1 MRDQTLLL
9 AFAASLTLLVVVLG
23 LLRWLRLRRQRT
35 SAHTEARSQ
44 TADSSAAPQAT
55 RAIEPSPPSEPP
67 PSEPRRPA
75 ASTDQAS
82 PTVSVASSVADL
94 EAPVTGPVAAL
105 MTYTKADGSTS
116 ERRLVIYSRNGSGDG
131 CSALNCRVDG
141 ERIVKTFLLKGISRL
156 ELPGLTPPLVL
167 TDPAAIL
174 SWLERH
180 MPERQ
185 VQPNRRREAPAPR
198 PEIGPDAPVPPSAPP
213 RRPAG
218 SGSGL
223 AVKPGVPP
231 PPPPP
236 PLPSAP
242 QQAAVIRSESPPPP
256 LPDQPRPLPSLLPRG
271 ARGFAVIDLETTGF
285 GRSCRIVEIAL
296 LLLDPQGRI
305 SEEWVTL
312 VHPGIPIP
320 NADVHGIDDALVSAA
335 PRFREIAGLLAA
347 KLHEHVLVAHNL
359 HHFDGPILE
368 AHFMEVDGI
377 ELRLGKGV
385 DTMPHPKLK
394 LAELCSRHGV
404 ELEPDQAHTAL
415 GDTRALARALQR
427 GMAHLMPAED
437 MVVVHQNG
445 LLHQPCRPIAREI
458 AADTRPRSGWRP
470 MELQL
475 EVGQLF
481 YTTGP
486 QSMAKN
492 TEISRAEAHGIRLGL
507 TYRKVSRISLKSPPV
522 FLLSTSLE
530 LQTGKM
536 ASARE
541 RQIPVVLCRDLMQ
554 VRQGG
559 MVRAWVHRQKDH

>member
-1 MRDQTLLL
+1 MLL
-9 AFAASLTLLVVVLG
+9 ALAASLTLLVVVLG
-23 LLRWLRLRRQRT
+23 LWRWLRVRRQRA

-44 TADSSAAPQAT
+44 AADSSAAPQAT
-55 RAIEPSPPSEPP
+55 RAIEPPPPSEPP
-67 PSEPRRPA
+67 PTEPRRPA

-82 PTVSVASSVADL
+82 PTVLVASSVSDL

-116 ERRLVIYSRNGSGDG
+116 ESRLVIYSRNGSGEG
-131 CSALNCRVDG
+131 FSALNCRVDG

-167 TDPAAIL
+167 TDPAAII

-185 VQPNRRREAPAPR
+185 AQPTRRREASAPR

-218 SGSGL
+218 SGSGP
-223 AVKPGVPP
+223 AVRPGVPP
-231 PPPPP
+231 PPSPP
-236 PLPSAP
+236 PLSSARR
-242 QQAAVIRSESPPPP
+242 QAAGVTSESPPPQ
-256 LPDQPRPLPSLLPRG
+256 LPDQPKPLPSLLPRG

-296 LLLDPQGRI
+296 VRLDPQGRI
-305 SEEWVTL
+305 SEEWDTL

-320 NADVHGIDDALVSAA
+320 NTDVHGIDDALVSAA
-335 PRFREIAGLLAA
+335 PRFPEIAGLLAA

-368 AHFMEVDGI
+368 AHFMEVDGV

-404 ELEPDQAHTAL
+404 ELDSGQAHTAL

-427 GMAHLMPAED
+427 GMAHLTPAED
-437 MVVVHQNG
+437 MVVVQQNG
-445 LLHQPCRPIAREI
+445 LLTQPCRPLTRAI
-458 AADTRPRSGWRP
+458 AAGNGQRKGWTST
-470 MELQL
+470 ELQL
-475 EVGQLF
+475 EAGQIFHATAPKL
-481 YTTGP
+481 T
-486 QSMAKN
+486 AKD
-492 TEISRAEAHGIRLGL
+492 TEIRRAEAHGISLGL
-507 TYRKVSRISLKSPPV
+507 VYRKVNKISLKSPPL
-522 FLLSTSLE
+522 FLLSTSLD
-530 LQTGKM
+530 LPSSKM
-536 ASARE
+536 ATARE
-541 RQIPVVLCRDLMQ
+541 RQIPVVLARDLMH
-554 VRQGG
+554 VRQGE
-559 MVRAWVHRQKDH
+559 MVRAWLHR